1 MKKQDFL
8 PVGVSNLPIDK
19 ITYVLDLNGV
29 TNYSGIG
36 FTNED
41 IKFEKSNFKNTFL
54 NLSFYDTDNSL
65 DQRLVMNT
73 TLFSALKTEDLTSSG
88 KVKVASEIL
97 LTFSVEN
104 PILNPRGFA
113 EGYHLYDYKD
123 GLKLGETKYLYMRV
137 VLKC

>member
-1 MKKQDFL
+1 M
-8 PVGVSNLPIDK
+8 
-19 ITYVLDLNGV
+19 V

-97 LTFSVEN
+97 LT
-104 PILNPRGFA
+104 L
-113 EGYHLYDYKD
+113 
-123 GLKLGETKYLYMRV
+123 
-137 VLKC
+137 VLKTQF

>member
-1 MKKQDFL
+1 
-8 PVGVSNLPIDK
+8 
-19 ITYVLDLNGV
+19 
-29 TNYSGIG
+29 
-36 FTNED
+36 
-41 IKFEKSNFKNTFL
+41 
-54 NLSFYDTDNSL
+54 
-65 DQRLVMNT
+65 MNT

-123 GLKLGETKYLYMRV
+123 GLKLGETKYLYMR
-137 VLKC
+137 